1 MGRELKRL
9 AARGLKLVL
18 KIDYSSRQL
27 DYLSVTIGRASIL
40 KLTKQGR
47 AFRLSFPSQS
57 GGIDWNMTIHREM
70 FALLASY
77 GFSLEI

>member
-9 AARGLKLVL
+9 AARGLKPVP
-18 KIDYSSRQL
+18 KIDYSSLQL

-40 KLTKQGR
+40 KLAKQGR

-57 GGIDWNMTIHREM
+57 GGIAWIMTIHREM

-77 GFSLEI
+77 GFSFEI